1 MKQQITSKQKRYDD
15 RRDNTDVG
23 KVLQCRDHATGRKT
37 AQRLPPGHD
46 VPEALQAD
54 KALFCQLS
62 TTRTRRTT
70 SMEARLSHAIN
81 TWNTVE
87 KSSLRRA
94 RTASLR
100 WLAGMAPACCC
111 SSRSGST
118 QQPTSQRPAYASGN
132 VETYDN
138 PKDAMGETERVLTRF
153 SLAINKGLGKI
164 NNEETKN

>member
-1 MKQQITSKQKRYDD
+1 MTTEETTRMLERFYNAETTPQEE
-15 RRDNTDVG
+15 
-23 KVLQCRDHATGRKT
+23 
-37 AQRLPPGHD
+37 RLLKDYLLGHD

-54 KALFCQLS
+54 KALFCQLYDPAPAAPQG
-62 TTRTRRTT
+62 
-70 SMEARLSHAIN
+70 MEARLSHAIN

-87 KSSLRRA
+87 KSSRRRA

-100 WLAGMAPACCC
+100 WLAGMAA
-111 SSRSGST
+111 SLLLLFSLGLYLNNRQASA
-118 QQPTSQRPAYASGN
+118 PAYANSN

>member
-1 MKQQITSKQKRYDD
+1 MTTEETTRMLERFYNAETTPQEE
-15 RRDNTDVG
+15 
-23 KVLQCRDHATGRKT
+23 
-37 AQRLPPGHD
+37 RLLKDYLLGHD

-54 KALFCQLS
+54 KALFCQLYGFAPAAPQG
-62 TTRTRRTT
+62 
-70 SMEARLSHAIN
+70 MEDRLIHAIN

-87 KSSLRRA
+87 KSSRRRA

-100 WLAGMAPACCC
+100 WLAGMAA
-111 SSRSGST
+111 SLLLLFSLGLYLNNRQASA
-118 QQPTSQRPAYASGN
+118 PAYASGN

>member
-1 MKQQITSKQKRYDD
+1 MTTEETTRMLERFYNAETTPQEE
-15 RRDNTDVG
+15 
-23 KVLQCRDHATGRKT
+23 
-37 AQRLPPGHD
+37 RLLKDYLLGHD

-54 KALFCQLS
+54 KALFCQLYGFAPAVPQG
-62 TTRTRRTT
+62 
-70 SMEARLSHAIN
+70 MEARLSHAIN

-87 KSSLRRA
+87 KSSRRRA

-100 WLAGMAPACCC
+100 WLAGMAA
-111 SSRSGST
+111 SLLLIFSLGLYLNNRQASA
-118 QQPTSQRPAYASGN
+118 PAYASGN